1 MHVPS
6 DEVIAAH
13 GLLIKHIRIIVTHIA
28 SCLALW
34 PPPTFDFA
42 KGIRR
47 PRRKVPNRL
56 GHVTT
61 WVGDAWRCDMCYG
74 TFRTPPRHKCPGE
87 TLVFNNILKEDR
99 GHRLWGTVASDGT
112 FFMFC
117 NACGCGSTAQGRG
130 LVEACRGPVPG
141 SFGVTALKRIKQGK
155 HPWKKLRLC
164 RPWKL
169 ILNPG
174 PKDDPDPAPAPS
186 PSCAFAVASSSA
198 RGGTS

>member
-6 DEVIAAH
+6 DDVIAAH
-13 GLLIKHIRIIVTHIA
+13 GLFMKHIRIIVTHIA

-34 PPPTFDFA
+34 PPPAFDFS

-47 PRRKVPNRL
+47 PRRRVPKCL

-61 WVGDAWRCDMCYG
+61 WVGEAWRCDICYG
-74 TFRTPPRHKCPGE
+74 AFKAPPRHRCPGE
-87 TLVFNNILKEDR
+87 ALVFKNILKEDR
-99 GHRLWGTVASDGT
+99 GHRLWGSVASDGS

-130 LVEACRGPVPG
+130 LLEECRGPVPG
-141 SFGVTALKRIKQGK
+141 SFGVTPLRRIKQGK
-155 HPWKKLRLC
+155 HPWKKLRLG

-169 ILNPG
+169 SLSPG
-174 PKDDPDPAPAPS
+174 PKDGLGPS
-186 PSCAFAVASSSA
+186 PAATPACAFAVVAASA
-198 RGGTS
+198 RVDTS